1 MAIPIRFLLAS
12 ILLAFAG
19 LAAAESA
26 RLSAGGQPIIIGGFT
41 PGARYSLSVYGMVS
55 YPNTPQRPFHVYRD
69 ACFEW
74 QGPRNVPGTPVAVF
88 QNDFGVQICGEDP
101 RYRDGAWRTLE
112 RVEFVA
118 PREQMVA
125 WMAPPNLPERE
136 LEAAEWQYL
145 RVLVRPLDRQHVGWP
160 PHELDRC
167 LLRWPLAQQPTSGP
181 PVCFGFRVAWTHSHW
196 PHRLSM
202 SRLVEVDVDT
212 CRLTDYAVRQGYE
225 LDPNFGGPHA
235 GESRATAAR
244 TAVEPLGGDFYGC
257 LGQPRVLPEPAPAP
271 VDPFRPD
278 PSGFGPFE
286 SATPP
291 FDPSRFDPRPG
302 SAGLASFDPRTLDRG
317 VLAAYGVFHANS
329 CPWAFDGE
337 CDEPGIGTGLCAAGT
352 DTFDCTGVAFDW
364 SNACPWAFDGECD
377 EPGIGTGAC
386 LPGTDT
392 FDCRGASFD
401 WSNSCPW
408 AFDGEC
414 DEPGIGTGVCL
425 PGTDTYDCAQVFA
438 VQPAPDPI
446 PDLPDDTERR
456 DFALDACDTWSV
468 SNSGGVE
475 GTVDVWDISG
485 IPDGAAFDLRFN
497 ARSQPDRYRVT
508 YRGVQVY
515 DSGWRGASSY
525 DGDPRYPGGI
535 AGPGAGEELDL
546 FVKRGVDAFTVTV
559 VGVERGTV
567 WDYRVRCRLP

>member
-1 MAIPIRFLLAS
+1 MAIPIRFLFAS

-19 LAAAESA
+19 LAVAESA
-26 RLSAGGQPIIIGGFT
+26 RLSASGQPIIIGGFT

-55 YPNTPQRPFHVYRD
+55 YPNTPQRPFHIYRD
-69 ACFEW
+69 ACFEY
-74 QGPRNVPGTPVAVF
+74 QGPGYVTYPGTPVAVF

-125 WMAPPNLPERE
+125 WMVPPSLPERE
-136 LEAAEWQYL
+136 LEAAGWRYL
-145 RVLVRPLDRQHVGWP
+145 QVVVRPLDRLHVGWP
-160 PHELDRC
+160 PNELDYC
-167 LLRWPLAQQPTSGP
+167 LVRRPLALQPTSGP
-181 PVCFGFRVAWTHSHW
+181 PVCFAFRVSSTHSRW
-196 PHRLSM
+196 YP
-202 SRLVEVDVDT
+202 LVEVEFDT
-212 CRLTDYAVRQGYE
+212 CRLTDHAVRQGYE
-225 LDPNFGGPHA
+225 LDPIFGGPHA
-235 GESRATAAR
+235 GSYRASDVER
-244 TAVEPLGGDFYGC
+244 AVRPDSGGGDYYGC
-257 LGQPRVLPEPAPAP
+257 YGPARAAPSPVPAPVPAPAP
-271 VDPFRPD
+271 PD
-278 PSGFGPFE
+278 DFARG
-286 SATPP
+286 AP
-291 FDPSRFDPRPG
+291 FDPAAFDPRM
-302 SAGLASFDPRTLDRG
+302 LDRDL
-317 VLAAYGVFHANS
+317 LAAYGVFHANS

-337 CDEPGIGTGLCAAGT
+337 CDEPGIGTGVCLPGT
-352 DTFDCTGVAFDW
+352 DTFDCYGVGFDW
-364 SNACPWAFDGECD
+364 SNSCPWAFDGECD